1 MSALLL
7 FYGGTHPD
15 HRGRMLAEILRQ
27 DDDWLEATHD
37 VIQWLFPLAEPSR
50 ASRHAPLLDAA
61 TVHAFRS
68 DEVLRQHMRAA
79 LVRMLAFFGLCIRRD
94 GIVKAEH
101 WHLRKPVWF
110 TCSTHNSLRL
120 TRMLKCLY
128 ALGFEWEAR
137 TLQTC
142 LEALCETEPGCG
154 IDAASRQFWQHAVPA
169 LPAKPGGGGDGPGP
183 RKLRPEVDSS

>member
-1 MSALLL
+1 MSPLLL

-61 TVHAFRS
+61 AVHAFRH

-79 LVRMLAFFGLCIRRD
+79 FVRVLAFFGLAIGRN
-94 GIVKAEH
+94 GIVKAEN
-101 WHLRKPVWF
+101 WPQRKHAWF

-120 TRMLKCLY
+120 TRMLKSLHT
-128 ALGFEWEAR
+128 LGFDWEAR
-137 TLQTC
+137 TLQAFLQT
-142 LEALCETEPGCG
+142 LCETEPGCG
-154 IDAASRQFWQHAVPA
+154 IDATSRQFWQHAVPA
-169 LPAKPGGGGDGPGP
+169 QPAG
-183 RKLRPEVDSS
+183 